1 MIQILSRDEARALC
15 DRVLARSQTDG
26 AEVTIESRR
35 HGNTRYAVNQITT
48 AGESSDL
55 AITVTARAG
64 SRRASVTFNDASEDR
79 VAERV
84 ATAERLAA
92 LAPEDPEQMPL
103 LEAQQYADVAAHF
116 PATAEL
122 GADRR
127 AESVKAVVDLVG
139 RQQLQAMGFIARAD
153 GARAVANTNGLF
165 AYHRSTQA
173 SHTVTV
179 RTSDGA
185 GSGWA
190 GTTHNDWTRLA
201 APIGLAQT
209 AMEKARGSTQAAD
222 VSPGDYTVVLE
233 PTAVGNLV
241 QLLAFALDARS
252 ADEGRSAFA
261 TRGGGNRI
269 GERVVG
275 DQVTLISDPRDPD
288 LLEAPFNDDGM
299 PVDRTVWIENGVL
312 RNLAYSR
319 FWAQQA
325 GRQPVPFGGGIKLV
339 GGEGG
344 TADLVSSVERGLLVT
359 RFWYIRGVD
368 PRTLTYTGLTRD
380 GTFRI
385 ENGRVTGAVKN
396 LRFNQSVIAMLND
409 IVRIGAAQRV
419 VASESGG
426 LGRAVVVPPLVVRNF
441 TFTSVSDAV

>member
-1 MIQILSRDEARALC
+1 MNQILTREEARALC
-15 DRVLARSQTDG
+15 DRVLAKSQTDG

-35 HGNTRYAVNQITT
+35 HGNTRYAVNRITT
-48 AGESSDL
+48 AGEASDL
-55 AITVTARAG
+55 TITVTAHVG
-64 SRRASVTFNDASEDR
+64 RRSASVTFNDPADDT

-103 LEAQQYADVAAHF
+103 LGAQEYLDPAAHF
-116 PATAEL
+116 APTAEL
-122 GADRR
+122 GPDRR

-139 RQQLQAMGFIARAD
+139 RQQLEATGFIERVD
-153 GARAVANTNGLF
+153 GVRAVANTNGLF

-173 SHTVTV
+173 SHTMTV
-179 RTSDGA
+179 RTTDGT

-190 GTTHNDWTRLA
+190 GTTHNDWTRLT
-201 APIGLAQT
+201 APIALAQT
-209 AMEKARGSTQAAD
+209 AMDNARASRPAGDVAA
-222 VSPGDYTVVLE
+222 GDYTVVLE

-241 QLLAFALDARS
+241 QLLAFALDARA

-261 TRGGGNRI
+261 KRGGGNRI
-269 GERVVG
+269 GERVAG
-275 DQVTLISDPRDPD
+275 DQVTLLSDPRDPD
-288 LLEAPFNDDGM
+288 LLEAPFTGEGL
-299 PVDRTVWIENGVL
+299 PVGRTVWIENGVL
-312 RNLAYSR
+312 RRLAYGR
-319 FWAQQA
+319 FWAQKSS
-325 GRQPVPFGGGIKLV
+325 RQPVPFGGGIKLL
-339 GGEGG
+339 GGEGA
-344 TADLVSSVERGLLVT
+344 TSDLVSSVERGLLVT

-396 LRFNQSVIAMLND
+396 LRFNQSVLAMLNN
-409 IVRIGAAQRV
+409 IVRSGATRRV

-441 TFTSVSDAV
+441 AFTSVSDAV